1 MRKLLICAA
10 FALVAAVSGLAVAGA
25 PDPVI
30 GTWKLNVSKS
40 KFTAGP
46 ALKTQTRTYSQSGP
60 TITLVMKSVA
70 ADGSEATSKTAYQL
84 DGKDYPIAGN
94 PDFDS
99 LSAQQVDSSTAKFT
113 LKKGGK
119 MVGSTERMV
128 SKDGKTLT
136 TTMKVTT
143 AKGEASESE
152 MVFDKQ

>member
-1 MRKLLICAA
+1 MGKLLISAA
-10 FALVAAVSGLAVAGA
+10 LAFVAVVSVAVAGA

-30 GTWKLNVSKS
+30 GTWKLNASKS
-40 KFTAGP
+40 TFTAGP

-70 ADGSEATSKTAYQL
+70 ADGSEATSKTTYQL
-84 DGKDYPIAGN
+84 DGKDYPVAGN

-99 LSAQQVDSSTAKFT
+99 LSPQQVDSNTAKFT

-119 MVGSTERMV
+119 TVGTTERRV

-136 TTMKVTT
+136 TTMKLTT